1 VRAALIAAAGCV
13 APAQREE
20 HAMSTFTMC
29 AEERPQLPFI
39 PDPNLTGEPALEVQA
54 IFNGSIVGTRFL
66 SGATAGKRIRQGI
79 DPQSSYVIG
88 QSPGVDAPAAIE
100 ILGATDFPLVSKWGE
115 GFLVHVTPHMSGEVA
130 VDGKVVRLADYLKGR
145 GENFTLPAKARARI
159 NCGAMTFRLDHTTQA
174 EPLPK
179 RWFAWRWEIQKFTL
193 GSCLALGLFLAM
205 MFMVPPEESSVSSD
219 FAGMNR
225 SLIPFIIKAPEPEKV
240 SEILPQR
247 PDTSPGQSGQA
258 HVGASG
264 SAGDRNSKKSN
275 GALSIKGDG
284 KHLGKAEAEAA
295 ILNKG
300 ILGIL
305 RSTQDARFVDIFGH
319 GSAAGDAQESILG
332 NLASN
337 EFADG
342 YGVGG
347 WGILGTGA
355 GGGGYNLRTIGMGK
369 FNTMGGKDYG
379 RGPGIGNLA
388 QRHPRPPSVTQ
399 GIITTKGSLD
409 KEIIRRVVHLH
420 MNEVKFCYDK
430 ELSRKADLA
439 GRISV
444 QFVISGM
451 GEVISSVVQSSTMD
465 NPHVESCVVGA
476 VKRWP
481 FPKPTGGGIA
491 IVSYPFNFVAG
502 SGG

>member
-1 VRAALIAAAGCV
+1 
-13 APAQREE
+13 
-20 HAMSTFTMC
+20 
-29 AEERPQLPFI
+29 
-39 PDPNLTGEPALEVQA
+39 VQA
-54 IFNGSIVGTRFL
+54 VFNGTLIGTRFL
-66 SGATAGKRIRQGI
+66 SGTTLGRQGI
-79 DPQSSYVIG
+79 DPRTNYVIG

-100 ILGATDFPLVSKWGE
+100 ILGATDLPLVSKWGE
-115 GFLVHVTPHMSGEVA
+115 GFLVHVTPRMSGDVA
-130 VDGKVVRLADYLKGR
+130 VDGKIFRLADYLNGR
-145 GENFTLPAKARARI
+145 GNNFTLPANAHARI
-159 NCGAMTFRLDHTTQA
+159 NCGAMTFRLDHTTRA
-174 EPLPK
+174 KALPK
-179 RWFAWRWEIQKFTL
+179 RWFAWRWEVQKFTL

-219 FAGMNR
+219 FAGMSR
-225 SLIPFIIKAPEPEKV
+225 SLIPFLIKAPEPERV
-240 SEILPQR
+240 PETLTQR
-247 PDTSPGQSGQA
+247 PDKSPGESGQA
-258 HVGASG
+258 HIGESG
-264 SAGDRNSKKSN
+264 SAGGRKSKKSN
-275 GALSIKGDG
+275 GALSIEGDG
-284 KHLGKAEAEAA
+284 KDVHLGKAEAQAA
-295 ILNKG
+295 ILTKG

-347 WGILGTGA
+347 WGILGTGV

-369 FNTMGGKDYG
+369 FNTTGGKDYG

-388 QRHPRPPSVTQ
+388 QHQPRPPSVTQ
-399 GIITTKGSLD
+399 GILTTKGSLD

-444 QFVISGM
+444 QFVISGV
-451 GEVISSVVQSSTMD
+451 GFVISSVMQSSTMD
-465 NPHVESCVVGA
+465 NPRVESCVVSA

-502 SGG
+502 SDG